1 MEERSL
7 KVYSE
12 KKIFT
17 RITNTITKLLTPTK
31 IGINGMII
39 SMKRNNVIKA
49 YENYEDSLSNDEETK
64 KDEIEKKYEDA
75 FSLYLEAI
83 DKHIMDNVYKKV
95 KSGIATEFEKNA
107 LSKYYMVVHLKE
119 VEYLEYKYRK
129 QIFLIQLDYD
139 TVKELNKEKL
149 QKRYES
155 FYASRMQALYK
166 KVLKNYSIKLA
177 ENMSD
182 REKNEIYEKIFDTVE
197 EYITEILPIKIA
209 EEPEN
214 KLYSEIMDDYKN
226 FERFTVGKLDQNDV
240 IEKNMILLNIS
251 RKLFT
256 HSLPLAV
263 AEQCYEK
270 LLDDCRMLIMDSK
283 MKRKQEKAYGLLIN
297 IIEDY
302 NLRLLST
309 KIYWDKPQEKE
320 EYKKFWNEYKTISEL
335 KNKDY
340 MQYSKEREILFLRRE
355 LKVVYKNPN
364 KYCRIEKFF
373 KEKLVQFGVMKRI
386 KNTYES
392 DGRYVKASREN
403 FKMNEMARA
412 VSY

>member
-197 EYITEILPIKIA
+197 EYITDILPIKLA

-340 MQYSKEREILFLRRE
+340 MRYSKEREILFLRRE

-392 DGRYVKASREN
+392 DGRYVKTSSEN

>member
-155 FYASRMQALYK
+155 FYASRMKALYK

-197 EYITEILPIKIA
+197 EYITDILPIKIA

-320 EYKKFWNEYKTISEL
+320 EYKKFWNEYKTINEL

-392 DGRYVKASREN
+392 EGRYVKANSEN

>member
-197 EYITEILPIKIA
+197 EYITDILPIKIA

-320 EYKKFWNEYKTISEL
+320 EYKKFWNEYKTINEL

-392 DGRYVKASREN
+392 EGRYVKANSEN

>member
-17 RITNTITKLLTPTK
+17 WITNTITKLLTPTK

-197 EYITEILPIKIA
+197 EYITDILPIKIA

-320 EYKKFWNEYKTISEL
+320 EYKKFWNEYKTINEL

-392 DGRYVKASREN
+392 EGRYVKANSEN